1 MILKSAKK
9 ICRIITQKINIFLQC
24 NSIDIEKLDLKDG
37 DTVIIKISTKQDYEK
52 SEVLYLASKLT
63 RMLNKKKHNID
74 VLIVYEGISIE
85 LKSNQENQQ

>member
-9 ICRIITQKINIFLQC
+9 ICKIITQKINIFLQC

>member
-24 NSIDIEKLDLKDG
+24 NSIDIEKLDLKDD

-74 VLIVYEGISIE
+74 VLIVCEGFDIKLES
-85 LKSNQENQQ
+85 K